1 MSFLSLGNSS
11 FSDPYNPTEAVL
23 NSRMGE
29 TEKWGNA
36 KENEDKLRG
45 FSFTLD
51 KQKKMEKALEKA
63 QSYIGGQ
70 NKIAGFA
77 NLAGDIAGFGLSGGF
92 DGLFK
97 GAAPTTSGIGSG
109 VGQAS
114 LTPGIDI
121 RPDFSNRINPIGGF
135 GGVMNA

>member
-23 NSRMGE
+23 NSRIGE

-45 FSFTLD
+45 FSFELD
-51 KQKKMEKALEKA
+51 RTKKMQKAMEKAN
-63 QSYIGGQ
+63 SYISGQ
-70 NKIAGFA
+70 EGIMNAA
-77 NLAGDIAGFGLSGGF
+77 NFAGDIASFGLSGGF

-97 GAAPTTSGIGSG
+97 GGGTDTLGVSDLQSFGRSAADIKTLETGGI
-109 VGQAS
+109 
-114 LTPGIDI
+114 IDHGW
-121 RPDFSNRINPIGGF
+121 IG
-135 GGVMNA
+135 

>member
-23 NSRMGE
+23 NSRIGE
-29 TEKWGNA
+29 TEKWGSA
-36 KENEDKLRG
+36 KENEDKLQA
-45 FSFTLD
+45 FSFALD

-70 NKIAGFA
+70 NKIAGVANVLGRVGGFA
-77 NLAGDIAGFGLSGGF
+77 AGGGF

-97 GAAPTTSGIGSG
+97 GGGTDTLGVSDLQSFGRSAADIKTLETGGI
-109 VGQAS
+109 
-114 LTPGIDI
+114 IDHGW
-121 RPDFSNRINPIGGF
+121 IG
-135 GGVMNA
+135 